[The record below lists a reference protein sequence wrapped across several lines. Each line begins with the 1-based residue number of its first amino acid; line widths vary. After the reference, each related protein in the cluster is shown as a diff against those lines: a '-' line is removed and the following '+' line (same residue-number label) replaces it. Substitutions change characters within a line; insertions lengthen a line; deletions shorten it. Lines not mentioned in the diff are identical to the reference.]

1 MSLSCDSSVRPVGSA
16 RVLALLGAESTGKST
31 LAAQLTEALSNRGLR
46 VLQVKEY
53 LREFCDHAGRTPL
66 RSEQAAIAAEQ
77 SRRIQ
82 AAAAPTDDSPAPDWV
97 VADTTVLLTAVYSE
111 TVFGDRSLYSEAV
124 QVHARQVDLT
134 LLTALDLPWQADGLQ
149 RDGPQVRA
157 PVDALLRSAL
167 VQAGIGFSV
176 VAGHGPQRL
185 AAAMAAWSAHERSSA
200 APTAPGSRR
209 WRHWCARCGDPDCE
223 RHLFSSALRG

>member
-1 MSLSCDSSVRPVGSA
+1 MRPLRVPK
-16 RVLALLGAESTGKST
+16 VLALLGAESTGKST
-31 LAAQLTEALSNRGLR
+31 LAAQLTEALSNRGRRVLR
-46 VLQVKEY
+46 VDEY
-53 LREFCDHAGRTPL
+53 LREFCERAGRTPL
-66 RSEQAAIAAEQ
+66 QSEQVAIAAEQ

-82 AAAAPTDDSPAPDWV
+82 AATAVPTEGSPAPDWV
-97 VADTTVLLTAVYSE
+97 VADTTALLTAVYSE
-111 TVFGDRSLYSEAV
+111 TVFGDRSLYTDAV
-124 QVHARQVDLT
+124 QVHSRQVDLT

-157 PVDALLRSAL
+157 PVDALLRGAL

-185 AAAMAAWSAHERSSA
+185 AAAMAAWSAHERRSA
-200 APTAPGSRR
+200 TPTAPGSSR

-223 RHLFSSALRG
+223 RHLFTRAEKA

>member
-1 MSLSCDSSVRPVGSA
+1 MRPLRVPK
-16 RVLALLGAESTGKST
+16 VLALLGAESTGKST
-31 LAAQLTEALSNRGLR
+31 LASQLTEALSNRGQRVLR
-46 VLQVKEY
+46 VDEY
-53 LREFCDHAGRTPL
+53 LREFCDRAGRTPL
-66 RSEQAAIAAEQ
+66 QSEQVAIAAEQ

-82 AAAAPTDDSPAPDWV
+82 AATGAPTDGSPAPDWV
-97 VADTTVLLTAVYSE
+97 VADTTALLTAVYSE
-111 TVFGDRSLYSEAV
+111 TVFGDRSLYTEAV

-157 PVDALLRSAL
+157 PVDALLRGAL

-185 AAAMAAWSAHERSSA
+185 AAAMAAWSAHERRSA
-200 APTAPGSRR
+200 APTALGSSR

-223 RHLFSSALRG
+223 RHLFTRAENA